1 MRMRFPRIA
10 VVLVWTV
17 SLALPLAAQS
27 PNGVINGRV
36 LDPSNGV
43 ISGADVL
50 VINDAT
56 GVTYSGKTNDNG
68 IYVVP
73 NLPPGPYRLQVSK
86 IGFKTLIKPD
96 IVLNVQDALSINF
109 TLPVGAVFETV
120 TVQGGAPLV
129 NTESASVSTVV
140 DHQFVENIPLNGRSF
155 QSLISIAPGATAV
168 PGASAGQTGEFSI
181 NGQRTE
187 ANYFT
192 VDGVSVNTGVN
203 AVAGTNTSG
212 IGGATPSETA
222 LGTTQSMVSV
232 DALEE
237 FRLATSTYS
246 AEYGRT
252 PGGQISLLT
261 RSGTNEWHGSL
272 FEYFRNDVL
281 DANNWF
287 NDRSKLPKTAER
299 QNDFGG
305 TLGGPV
311 EIPGL
316 YHGTNRTFFFF
327 SYEGMRLR
335 VPQPVQTTMV
345 PDTFL
350 RQNSPAAIQPL
361 LNAFPVQNGAEQG
374 NDLALFSAA
383 YSAPS
388 SLDATSVRLDHIVN
402 DKLKIF
408 GRYSDSP
415 SDSTT
420 RYSENLA
427 NLISTS
433 FDLKTLTLG
442 ATSLLSP
449 RFSNDFRFNS
459 TWNIGKTVQTLDDFG
474 GAEPLGSS
482 QLFSVSPPTAYDF
495 GMSLYFGTVPS
506 FNVLP
511 VRANQRQLNAT
522 DSLTLAYGAHVL
534 KVGVDFR
541 RLTTLLYENQLVNA
555 YYFFSPTDV
564 LQNSASEAVVST
576 YGTVPPEPVFLNL
589 SAYVQDEW
597 RTTDRLHFSLGLRW
611 DLNPP
616 PGNANGPRPYN
627 LDQIA
632 NLATAQLSPSGTP
645 QWKTDH
651 HAFAPRIGLA
661 YQLHQRQGR
670 ETVLRGGFGLF
681 FDTGNTQGAVGL
693 NAIGFGVSQNLFGAA
708 FPLTPAQNKLS
719 PPSVTPPYT
728 DYVFAFDPRLT
739 LPCTLQWNVA
749 LEQSLGRSQAL
760 TVSYVGASGR
770 NLLSSRFLNPS
781 SINPNFSLG
790 QGLFIVGNSA
800 TSSYQSLQAQ
810 FERRLANGLQ
820 ASASYSWAHS
830 TDNASSNFLN
840 VAPILRGNSDFDVR
854 HSLALA
860 LTYELP
866 SPRANSLSG
875 RLVGRWALDARVAAR
890 SALPFN
896 VYSGYSYLS
905 DGTFEYVWP
914 NLVSGVPIYAADPAA
929 PGGRIVNANAFL
941 TPPSGEQG
949 NEPRNFLRGFDL
961 WQTDFAVRR
970 EFPLFE
976 RLKLQIRGE
985 AFNVF
990 NRPNFGQIDNN
1001 LLDGPTLFG
1010 MARNTLNNQLGGLNP
1025 LYQVGGPRS
1034 IQVALKL
1041 IF

>member
-1 MRMRFPRIA
+1 LIVGAEVIA
-10 VVLVWTV
+10 V
-17 SLALPLAAQS
+17 
-27 PNGVINGRV
+27 N
-36 LDPSNGV
+36 
-43 ISGADVL
+43 DV
-50 VINDAT
+50 T
-56 GVTYSGKTNDNG
+56 GVQYTTKTNNVG
-68 IYVVP
+68 VYVLP
-73 NLPPGPYRLQVSK
+73 NLPPGPYRIQVSK
-86 IGFKTLIKPD
+86 VGFKTIIKPD

-109 TLPVGAVFETV
+109 TLPIGAVLETV
-120 TVQGGAPLV
+120 TISGGAPLI
-129 NTESASVSTVV
+129 NTESAAVSSVV

-155 QSLISIAPGATAV
+155 QSLITIVPGTTQV

-203 AVAGTNTSG
+203 ALAGTNTSG
-212 IGGATPSETA
+212 IGGSTPSETA

-232 DALEE
+232 DALQE
-237 FRLATSTYS
+237 FRIATSTYS

-272 FEYFRNDVL
+272 FDYFRNDAL

-287 NDRSKLPKTAER
+287 NDNSNLPKTAER

-305 TLGGPV
+305 TLGGPI
-311 EIPGL
+311 EIPAL
-316 YHGTNRTFFFF
+316 YNGRNKTFFFF

-335 VPQPVQTTMV
+335 VPQPVQSTMV

-361 LNAFPVQNGAEQG
+361 LNAFPVQNGPEQG
-374 NDLALFSAA
+374 NDLALYSAA

-388 SLDATSVRLDHIVN
+388 TLDATSVRLDHTFG

-415 SDSTT
+415 SDSVT

-433 FDLKTLTLG
+433 FDLKTLTVG

-459 TWNIGKTVQTLDDFG
+459 TWNTGRTIQTLDNFG
-474 GAEPLGSS
+474 GAQPLASS
-482 QLFSVSPPTAYDF
+482 QLFSVAPPTAYDF
-495 GMSLYFGTVPS
+495 GMFLYFGTVPA

-511 VRANQRQLNAT
+511 VKARQRQLNAT
-522 DSLTLAYGAHVL
+522 DTFILAYRTHVV
-534 KVGVDFR
+534 KIGVDFR
-541 RLTTLLYENQLVNA
+541 RLSTQVYENQLENA
-555 YYFFSPTDV
+555 YFFFSPTDV

-576 YGTVPPEPVFLNL
+576 YGAIPPEPVFLNL

-597 RTTDRLHFSLGLRW
+597 RATDRLHLSLGLRW

-616 PGNANGPRPYN
+616 PGNASGPRPYN
-627 LDQIA
+627 LDQVT
-632 NLATAQLSPSGTP
+632 NLATAQLAPSGTP

-661 YQLHQRQGR
+661 YQLGQRKGR

-708 FPLTPAQNKLS
+708 FPLTPAQNQL
-719 PPSVTPPYT
+719 PAPSVTPPYT
-728 DYVFAFDPRLT
+728 NYVFAFDPHLT

-749 LEQSLGRSQAL
+749 LEQSLGKSQAL

-770 NLLSSRFLNPS
+770 NLLSSRFLDPS
-781 SINPNFSLG
+781 GINPNFSLG
-790 QGLFIVGNSA
+790 QGLFIVDNGA
-800 TSSYQSLQAQ
+800 SSNYQALQAQ
-810 FERRLANGLQ
+810 FERRLASGLQ
-820 ASASYSWAHS
+820 ASASYSWSHS
-830 TDNASSNFLN
+830 IDNASSNFLN

-854 HSLALA
+854 HNFAVA

-866 SPRANSLSG
+866 SLRANSLSG
-875 RLVGRWALDARVAAR
+875 KLVGHWGLDARIAAR

-914 NLVSGVPIYAADPAA
+914 NLVPGIPVYVADPTA
-929 PGGRIVNANAFL
+929 PGGRVVNASAFL
-941 TPPSGEQG
+941 APPAGEQG
-949 NEPRNFLRGFDL
+949 NEPRNFLRGFNL

-976 RLKLQIRGE
+976 RLKLQLRVE

-1010 MARNTLNNQLGGLNP
+1010 LARNTLNNQLGGLNP

-1034 IQVALKL
+1034 VQIALKL
-1041 IF
+1041 VF